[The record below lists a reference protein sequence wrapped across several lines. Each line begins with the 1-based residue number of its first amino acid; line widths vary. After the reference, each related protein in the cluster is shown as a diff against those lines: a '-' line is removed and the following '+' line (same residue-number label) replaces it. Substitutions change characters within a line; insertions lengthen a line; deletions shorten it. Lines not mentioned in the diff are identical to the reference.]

1 MHSMKTLEVTKH
13 YGTQAKVA
21 AALGCDQ
28 SAVSQWGDFPPDARQ
43 LQIEE
48 LTGGAL
54 KPEPG
59 CLDRVLGMHK
69 ITKQDAEKQV
79 I

>member
-1 MHSMKTLEVTKH
+1 MKTLEVTKH

-43 LQIEE
+43 LQIERLTANE
-48 LTGGAL
+48 LKA
-54 KPEPG
+54 EPG
-59 CLDRVLGMHK
+59 CLDRVLGVAK
-69 ITKQDAEKQV
+69 APELANISTGS
-79 I
+79 